1 MSSCWLDGAPFPRS
15 LPLFDQVYLHYRRR
29 AAVAGGIRVDGTVGE
44 QHAQS
49 AHQPKKKMRGKMKQ
63 STCIHSHSGGRSGDA
78 SARSGDAERSL
89 DRVTRISFSLTSR
102 RAAHMSTCH
111 KPRRPRAR
119 IMLEMLFLTH
129 THAHTHCMQRLVVQ
143 LSAPLY
149 LPNAHVLCPEDI
161 DASAPSCVV
170 YTSVFAKSRLQL
182 DDGPHDPG
190 GALPITVFAWG
201 TSISYLK
208 AARRGSPLP
217 QAQCS
222 NGR

>member
-1 MSSCWLDGAPFPRS
+1 MAHRFPALYPSLTRS
-15 LPLFDQVYLHYRRR
+15 TFTT
-29 AAVAGGIRVDGTVGE
+29 AVAQPSQEGSGWTGQLGSSMHN
-44 QHAQS
+44 QHIS
-49 AHQPKKKMRGKMKQ
+49 PKKKKMRGKMKQ